1 MPFHRNLLLTFSCI
15 AVVALI
21 PLACTQGNS
30 PTEPEASSPAG
41 LVSTRTPG
49 VAGAAIDIEKS
60 TNGDDADT
68 EPGPEILVG
77 DPVIWEYVVTNVGD
91 LDLTDI
97 VVSDDQGVTVDCPQ
111 DSLEP
116 GDFMTC
122 TASGTAVEGQY
133 SNIGT
138 ATGTHE
144 ESVRD
149 EDPSHYFGLEEG
161 TDGQGCSHGYWKNHL
176 DSWALAGFSSDALVN
191 SVFVEATAFSA
202 FDSSTLLGALRFGG
216 GPGPEGGAKILLRQA
231 VAALLNAAHHDVGF
245 PRTGAEVISSVDAAL
260 ATGDRQTMLTL
271 KDELDAENNLG
282 CTLN

>member
-138 ATGTHE
+138 ATGTHGDGE
-144 ESVRD
+144 KATESD
-149 EDPSHYFGLEEG
+149 ASHYFGLEEG
-161 TDGQGCSHGYWKNHL
+161 TDEQGCSHGYWKNHL
-176 DSWALAGFSSDALVN
+176 DSWALTSPDQLIK
-191 SVFVEATAFSA
+191 SVFAKAAAFQA
-202 FDSSTLLGALRFGG
+202 GSSTLLEALRFGG